1 MNIGKTL
8 LVGALAV
15 TCVAGAAQA
24 NSMHKSTSTQPQGAL
39 SRQTTG
45 QSMSSTSQLTLTP
58 QQKQQI
64 FNAAQSL
71 PQQNAQSSSLSPGSK
86 VPSNVTLSPL
96 PQQAKQNVGSA
107 LQNSEIA
114 KLQSGEVIVA
124 NPSNKTVQAVITA
137 QDANSTTGEGGAN
150 SMSTSPST
158 SQGSR
163 MRK

>member
-1 MNIGKTL
+1 MNIRKDL
-8 LVGALAV
+8 VVGAIAL

-24 NSMHKSTSTQPQGAL
+24 NSMHKSTSSQPQSTL
-39 SRQTTG
+39 SRQTTA
-45 QSMSSTSQLTLTP
+45 TQLTLTA

-71 PQQNAQSSSLSPGSK
+71 PQQNAQRASLSAGSK

-96 PQQAKQNVGSA
+96 PQQAKQNAGSA

-114 KLQSGEVIVA
+114 KLQSGEVIVV
-124 NPSNKTVQAVITA
+124 NPSSKTVQAVITP
-137 QDANSTTGEGGAN
+137 QDANSTTGAGAAN

-158 SQGSR
+158 SQGSG